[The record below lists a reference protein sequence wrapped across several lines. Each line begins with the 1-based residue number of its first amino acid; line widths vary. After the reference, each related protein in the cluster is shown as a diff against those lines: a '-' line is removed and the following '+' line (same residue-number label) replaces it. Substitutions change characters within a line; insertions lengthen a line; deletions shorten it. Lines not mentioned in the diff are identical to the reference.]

1 MKLVIFRSH
10 SNTKSSVKESRQ
22 ASCEDLHDD
31 ERITLNSELATD
43 SLVSDMEIIHLFA
56 VIFSLIDIF
65 KTNFKNI

>member
-1 MKLVIFRSH
+1 M
-10 SNTKSSVKESRQ
+10 KESRQ